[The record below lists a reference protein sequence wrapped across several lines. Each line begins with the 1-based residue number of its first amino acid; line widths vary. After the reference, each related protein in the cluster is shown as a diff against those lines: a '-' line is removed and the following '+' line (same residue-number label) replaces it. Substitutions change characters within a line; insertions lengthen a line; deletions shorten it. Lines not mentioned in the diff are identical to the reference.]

1 MVIPEPKLSVG
12 GVLHVA
18 GPVLCLGIWENH
30 SGNVASL
37 HTQWGFQRD
46 EGKLGLS
53 AILPVVGSRAEDL
66 SSTFPWPPPG
76 NGTWVFYCLTLGNF
90 FPSLG
95 FNFLIY
101 KTKWL
106 LLDDL

>member
-1 MVIPEPKLSVG
+1 MVIPETKRSVG
-12 GVLHVA
+12 GVLHIA

-66 SSTFPWPPPG
+66 SSTFPWPPH
-76 NGTWVFYCLTLGNF
+76 
-90 FPSLG
+90 LG
-95 FNFLIY
+95 FLLFDFGEFLS
-101 KTKWL
+101 L
-106 LLDDL
+106 SGLQFPHL